1 MYLQI
6 KVPDQ
11 LSSVLFG
18 KPDQLRFTGVNMKQK
33 PAVLLEGLS
42 ELSGPLG
49 HESLRNGL
57 GEHHHVFKI
66 T

>member
-6 KVPDQ
+6 KVPNR

-18 KPDQLRFTGVNMKQK
+18 KPDQLRFTAVKMKQK
-33 PAVLLEGLS
+33 PAVLLEELS
-42 ELSGPLG
+42 ALSGPLG

-57 GEHHHVFKI
+57 GEHHHMFKI
-66 T
+66 I